1 MINKPK
7 FENEVARIFIDTKV
21 KSVRVEWVTA
31 PTSKEY
37 REVLNK
43 GLAFLKEN
51 KFIRW
56 IGDVR
61 HLGAVAEEDQQWSNT
76 IWFPEALE
84 AGISRIGI
92 IVSDDIFNQLSV
104 EEIMS
109 RVDNAELSSHYFS
122 SPEEAMSWIK

>member
-1 MINKPK
+1 MNKPK

-21 KSVRVEWVTA
+21 KLIRIEWITA
-31 PTSKEY
+31 PTSPEF
-37 REVLNK
+37 REVMSRV
-43 GLAFLKEN
+43 LALLTEN
-51 KFIRW
+51 KFTRL

-61 HLGAVAEEDQQWSNT
+61 HLGAVAEEDQHWSNAT
-76 IWFPEALE
+76 WFPEALE
-84 AGISRIGI
+84 SGINKIGI
-92 IVSDDIFNQLSV
+92 IVSDDIFSQLSV